1 MVLVSMLKCLVKS
14 EKLCNIIYVAYVFGG
29 YDVDLSGFNLD
40 NQIGSGDVIVGV
52 WKLSLSHTS

>member
-1 MVLVSMLKCLVKS
+1 MKCLLKL
-14 EKLCNIIYVAYVFGG
+14 EKLCNIVCVVYVFGG